1 MKKINVMVYMAF
13 MVTLEIICTR
23 FLAIETP
30 IIRIGFGFIPVA
42 MAGMMFGPL
51 LAGIVGVVSDILG
64 MIIFPKGAYFPGFT
78 LSAFVGAVIYGF
90 FFYRKNVSLKRVIL
104 AVGIITL
111 FVNLTMNT
119 IWLTIITG
127 KAAKILLIPRS
138 IKEATMFPIHIVLI
152 YTVWKLVDKFEFVP
166 RLITKS
172 NK

>member
-13 MVTLEIICTR
+13 MVTLEIIFTR

-30 IIRIGFGFIPVA
+30 IIRIGFGFIPVS

-51 LAGIVGVVSDILG
+51 LAGIVGVMADILG

-78 LSAFVGAVIYGF
+78 LSAFTVAVIYGF
-90 FFYRKNVSLKRVIL
+90 FFYKKSVSLKRVLL

-119 IWLTIITG
+119 MWLTIITG
-127 KAAKILLIPRS
+127 KAAKALLIPRS
-138 IKEATMFPIHIVLI
+138 IKEIAMFPVHTVLV

-166 RLITKS
+166 RLVTKS

>member
-13 MVTLEIICTR
+13 MVTLEIIFTR

-30 IIRIGFGFIPVA
+30 IIRIGFGFIPVS

-51 LAGIVGVVSDILG
+51 LAGIVGVVADILG

-78 LSAFVGAVIYGF
+78 LSAFIVAVIYGF
-90 FFYRKNVSLKRVIL
+90 FFYKKSVSLKRVLL

-119 IWLTIITG
+119 MWLTIITG
-127 KAAKILLIPRS
+127 KAAKALLIPRS
-138 IKEATMFPIHIVLI
+138 IKEIAMFPVHTVLV

-166 RLITKS
+166 RLVTKS